1 MLATAN
7 KGESPVLIS
16 CLRNLRP
23 CDALL
28 RGGQGVRVQSVLRER
43 DRGVGAPADRQTIPR
58 QEPIQ

>member
-1 MLATAN
+1 M
-7 KGESPVLIS
+7 LIS

-28 RGGQGVRVQSVLRER
+28 RGGEGVRVQSVLRER

>member
-1 MLATAN
+1 MFGTARIASAT
-7 KGESPVLIS
+7 
-16 CLRNLRP
+16 CLRDLCL

-43 DRGVGAPADRQTIPR
+43 DRGVGSPADRQTIPR